1 MLCCSGSFDM
11 QLELGKLLTRR
22 MKVVMLAFS
31 DSQVQ
36 LVYDVTVIS
45 PLTIKNSLG
54 CNYSI
59 LLGDLQY
66 LII

>member
-1 MLCCSGSFDM
+1 M

-22 MKVVMLAFS
+22 MKVVMLPFS

-45 PLTIKNSLG
+45 PLTIQNILG

-59 LLGDLQY
+59 LLGDLWY